1 MTQVNI
7 TVHSSYIDPYTAEL
21 FANYTKANYDRIAD
35 DISYSDQ
42 QCFEALIEDA
52 ENFIE
57 TVTSEFTGI
66 SIDYDAEQ
74 YANNFIKDMQQ

>member
-1 MTQVNI
+1 MPQVNI
-7 TVHSSYIDPYTAEL
+7 TVDKNYIDPYTKEL
-21 FANYTKANYDRIAD
+21 FDNYTKANYDRIAD

-42 QCFEALIEDA
+42 QCFEALVEDA

-57 TVTSEFTGI
+57 TVTSDFTGI

-74 YANNFIKDMQQ
+74 YAYNFIDSA